1 MYRSTTKVLL
11 QTPMS
16 KIKVNILSS
25 INNAQPSQA
34 GMAQSNSFDAIAA
47 FGGGQDDD
55 LQEQVRAKRPNA
67 ESAETTGRPQIN
79 Y

>member
-25 INNAQPSQA
+25 INNASQA

-55 LQEQVRAKRPNA
+55 QQEQVRAKRPNA

>member
-1 MYRSTTKVLL
+1 
-11 QTPMS
+11 
-16 KIKVNILSS
+16 
-25 INNAQPSQA
+25 
-34 GMAQSNSFDAIAA
+34 MAQSNSFDAIAA

-55 LQEQVRAKRPNA
+55 QQEQVRAKRPNA